1 MTAGRL
7 AELMGLTTGA
17 VTGVLDRLERAGV
30 LRREADLPTGAGW
43 SPGSF
48 RRGWSG

>member
-17 VTGVLDRLERAGV
+17 VTGVLDRLERAGCYAA
-30 LRREADLPTGAGW
+30 RPTLPTGAGW
-43 SPGSF
+43 SPARSE
-48 RRGWSG
+48 GWSG